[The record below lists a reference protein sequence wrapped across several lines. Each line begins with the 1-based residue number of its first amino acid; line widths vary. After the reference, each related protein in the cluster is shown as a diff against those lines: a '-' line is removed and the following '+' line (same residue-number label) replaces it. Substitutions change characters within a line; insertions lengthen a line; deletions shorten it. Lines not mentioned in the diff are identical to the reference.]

1 MVTSRESRRATI
13 RVDDVSSAIEYCYE
27 AGWTDGLP
35 VVPPTVELVDAML
48 DAAELDPLTVIGEHV
63 TTRRSCTAHAA
74 AANAVMAG
82 CLPVHFPIV
91 VAAMKAMSK
100 TGFNYHG
107 STASTGGSG
116 HLIVVS
122 GPIIGEIGM
131 NATGN
136 LFGSGNRANAAIG
149 RTIRLIHLNVFHMQP
164 NVTDKS
170 TQGNPG
176 KYSLCVPERSDRNPW
191 PLLHEEFGYPDDSIV
206 VVFAAGGFHN
216 VENHFAATPE
226 QALLTVADSM
236 SCLDSLTHG
245 QSVVVLSPETA
256 EIVAA
261 DTSWTKSR
269 VLDFLFENAY
279 RENAA
284 LQQIGRPTDTEEDRS
299 QYKFSNDALKE
310 GLEERYHRGL
320 SAEDILL
327 FVGGGDAGAHSA
339 FLPSWSRG
347 RTSIMQSEVIKPMKK
362 VR

>member
-1 MVTSRESRRATI
+1 MATSKESRQTTI
-13 RVDDVSSAIEYCYE
+13 HVNDVSSAIEYCYE

-48 DAAELDPLTVIGEHV
+48 EAVQMDPLTVIGEHV

-74 AANAVMAG
+74 AVNAVMAG
-82 CLPVHFPIV
+82 CLPAHFPIV
-91 VAAMKAMSK
+91 IAAMKAMSK

-122 GPIIGEIGM
+122 GPITDEIGM

-176 KYSLCVPERSDRNPW
+176 KYSLCVAERSDKNPW
-191 PLLHEEFGYPDDSIV
+191 PLLNEEFGHPDESIL

-216 VENHFAATPE
+216 IENHFAATPE
-226 QALLTVADSM
+226 QALLTIADSM

-261 DTSWTKSR
+261 DISWTKSR
-269 VLDFLFENAY
+269 VRNFLFENAY
-279 RENAA
+279 RENDA
-284 LQQIGRPTDTEEDRS
+284 LQRIGRPTDTDDDRS
-299 QYKFSNDALKE
+299 KYKFSNDGLKD
-310 GLEERYHRGL
+310 GLTERYHRGL
-320 SAEDILL
+320 SADDILL
-327 FVGGGDAGAHSA
+327 FVGGGDAGAHSS

-347 RTSIMQSEVIKPMKK
+347 RNSIMQSEVIKPIKK
-362 VR
+362 D

>member
-1 MVTSRESRRATI
+1 MVTSKESRQTTI

-35 VVPPTVELVDAML
+35 VVPPTVALVDAML
-48 DAAELDPLTVIGEHV
+48 DAVEIDPMTVIGEHV

-74 AANAVMAG
+74 AVNAVMAG
-82 CLPVHFPIV
+82 CLPSHFPIV
-91 VAAMKAMSK
+91 IAAMKAMSK

-107 STASTGGSG
+107 STASTGGSS
-116 HLIVVS
+116 HLIIVS
-122 GPIIGEIGM
+122 GPITDEIGM

-176 KYSLCVPERSDRNPW
+176 KYSLCVAERSDRNPW
-191 PLLHEEFGYPDDSIV
+191 PLLNEELGYPDESV
-206 VVFAAGGFHN
+206 VIAFAAGGFHN

-226 QALLTVADSM
+226 QALLTMADSM

-261 DTSWTKSR
+261 DPSWTKSR
-269 VLDFLFENAY
+269 VQNFLFENAY
-279 RENAA
+279 RENEA
-284 LQQIGRPTDTEEDRS
+284 LRRIGRPTDSDDDRAKY
-299 QYKFSNDALKE
+299 QFSNDELKE
-310 GLEERYHRGL
+310 GLTERYHRGL
-320 SAEDILL
+320 SADDILL
-327 FVGGGDAGAHSA
+327 FVGGGDAGAHSS

-347 RTSIMQSEVIKPMKK
+347 RNSIMQSEIIKPIKK
-362 VR
+362 G

>member
-1 MVTSRESRRATI
+1 MVTSKESREITI
-13 RVDDVSSAIEYCYE
+13 HVDDGLSAIEYCYE

-35 VVPPTVELVDAML
+35 VIPPTMKLVDAML
-48 DAAELDPLTVIGEHV
+48 DTVGIDPLAVIGEHV

-74 AANAVMAG
+74 AVNAVMAG
-82 CLPVHFPIV
+82 CLPAHFPIV
-91 VAAMKAMSK
+91 IAALKAMSK
-100 TGFNYHG
+100 TDFNYHG
-107 STASTGGSG
+107 STASTGGSS

-122 GPIIGEIGM
+122 GPIADEIGM

-176 KYSLCVPERSDRNPW
+176 KYSLCVAERSDRNPW

-226 QALLTVADSM
+226 QALLTMSDSM

-261 DTSWTKSR
+261 DASWTKSK
-269 VLDFLFENAY
+269 VQNFLFANAY

-284 LQQIGRPTDTEEDRS
+284 LERIGRPTDTEEDRS
-299 QYKFSNDALKE
+299 HYKFSDDALKE
-310 GLEERYHRGL
+310 GLTERYHRGL
-320 SAEDILL
+320 NAEDILL

-347 RTSIMQSEVIKPMKK
+347 RNSIMQSEVILRAKK
-362 VR
+362 G

>member
-1 MVTSRESRRATI
+1 MATSKESRQTTI
-13 RVDDVSSAIEYCYE
+13 HVDDVSSAIEYCYE

-48 DAAELDPLTVIGEHV
+48 EAVQMDPLTVIGEHV

-74 AANAVMAG
+74 AVNAVMAG
-82 CLPVHFPIV
+82 CLPAHFPIV
-91 VAAMKAMSK
+91 IAAMRAMSK

-122 GPIIGEIGM
+122 GPITDEIGM

-176 KYSLCVPERSDRNPW
+176 KYSLCVAERSDKNPW
-191 PLLHEEFGYPDDSIV
+191 PLLNEELGHPDESIL

-226 QALLTVADSM
+226 QALLTIADSM

-261 DTSWTKSR
+261 DISWTKSR
-269 VLDFLFENAY
+269 VRNFLFENAY
-279 RENAA
+279 RENDA
-284 LQQIGRPTDTEEDRS
+284 LQRIGRPTDTDDDRS
-299 QYKFSNDALKE
+299 KYKFSNDGLKD
-310 GLEERYHRGL
+310 GLTERYHRGL
-320 SAEDILL
+320 SADDILL
-327 FVGGGDAGAHSA
+327 FVGGGDAGAHSS

-347 RTSIMQSEVIKPMKK
+347 RNSIMQSEVIKPIKK
-362 VR
+362 D